1 MADLDIGLTRQHTAS
16 SGLPDPR
23 HDVDF
28 VAIDFETANTSRA
41 SACSVGV
48 SLVVDGRVLA
58 GGSTLIDPEVEFSP
72 YNVAINGIGPA
83 DVAGAPSFPEIW
95 PHLAALL
102 AGRLVT
108 AHVATFDLGVLRQA
122 VARYELD
129 GIELDAVC
137 SWRVARLAWPTLPAF
152 GLSYLGQHLGLGFD
166 HHQAGEDARACA
178 EVLLSAEREHQAH
191 TLRDLCTALGLAHV
205 GHLTPDSFR
214 GVSFGDL
221 RDLTGADDAD
231 PDHPLY
237 GRRVCFTGA
246 MFSMARREAA
256 ERIVEFGADFKKNM
270 SGEVDLLVIG
280 DADFVQFAD
289 GLQTGKM
296 KKAAQ
301 LKADGFDVEILCER
315 DFLALLNS

>member
-16 SGLPDPR
+16 VGLPGPIDS
-23 HDVDF
+23 VDF
-28 VAIDFETANTSRA
+28 VAIDFETANPSR
-41 SACSVGV
+41 SCACSVGV
-48 SLVVDGRVLA
+48 SLVADGQVIA
-58 GGSTLIDPEVEFSP
+58 TGSTLIDPEVQFSP
-72 YNVAINGIGPA
+72 YNIAINGIGPD
-83 DVAGAPSFPEIW
+83 DVAGAPTFPEIW
-95 PHLAALL
+95 PHLAAIL

-178 EVLLSAEREHQAH
+178 EVLLSAERERQTHS
-191 TLRDLCTALGLAHV
+191 LRDLCTALGLAHV

-231 PDHPLY
+231 PKHPLY
-237 GRRVCFTGA
+237 GRRICFTGA
-246 MFSMARREAA
+246 MFSMTRREAA

-289 GLQTGKM
+289 GLQT
-296 KKAAQ
+296 A
-301 LKADGFDVEILCER
+301 R
-315 DFLALLNS
+315 

>member
-1 MADLDIGLTRQHTAS
+1 MADLDIGLSRQHVAAD
-16 SGLPDPR
+16 GLPDPR
-23 HDVDF
+23 PDVDF
-28 VAIDFETANTSRA
+28 VAIDFETANTSRS

-48 SLVVDGRVLA
+48 SLVVDGQVVA

-83 DVAGAPSFPEIW
+83 DVAGAPTFPEIW
-95 PHLAALL
+95 PHLAAIL
-102 AGRLVT
+102 ADRLVT

-129 GIELDAVC
+129 GIDLDAVC
-137 SWRVARLAWPTLPAF
+137 SWRIARLAWPDLPAF
-152 GLSYLGQHLGLGFD
+152 GLGYLGQHLDLGFD

-178 EVLLSAEREHQAH
+178 EVLLSAERERQTH
-191 TLRDLCTALGLAHV
+191 TLRDLCTALGFSHL

-214 GVSFGDL
+214 GISFGDL

-237 GRRVCFTGA
+237 GRRICFTGA
-246 MFSMARREAA
+246 MFSMTRREAA

-270 SGEVDLLVIG
+270 SGEVDLLVVG

-301 LKADGFDVEILCER
+301 LKEDGLDVEIVCER